1 MSIGYWNIS
10 CLSEVYQ
17 WCFQSTKAD
26 FILGRHGRGRP
37 QKLWNRGPLECDHP
51 KDRPLPV
58 LTLRSAQEFTVTAE
72 TASPQVNVHKKRAH
86 THTHTEIHMQTLA
99 VNPALAHLPL
109 TLMVRVK
116 ETFPH
121 LLIFKMFSASLT
133 GLPCQQGVRL
143 TVILSFLLKGKTIK
157 SEVRLPITSKPET
170 SALYVYVCD
179 HIVAS

>member
-86 THTHTEIHMQTLA
+86 THTHRNTHADLGSEPCFSSPPSNLDGESQGNLSSPSDLQNVLGLSYRT
-99 VNPALAHLPL
+99 ALSARCQINSHI
-109 TLMVRVK
+109 
-116 ETFPH
+116 
-121 LLIFKMFSASLT
+121 IFS
-133 GLPCQQGVRL
+133 
-143 TVILSFLLKGKTIK
+143 LKG
-157 SEVRLPITSKPET
+157 ENN
-170 SALYVYVCD
+170 
-179 HIVAS
+179 

>member
-58 LTLRSAQEFTVTAE
+58 LTLWDLHRNLPWQRKQPLLRWTFI
-72 TASPQVNVHKKRAH
+72 KRGR

-99 VNPALAHLPL
+99 VNPALAHLSL

-116 ETFPH
+116 ENVNLSTPSD
-121 LLIFKMFSASLT
+121 LQNVLGLSYRTALSAR
-133 GLPCQQGVRL
+133 CQINSHI
-143 TVILSFLLKGKTIK
+143 ILSVIG
-157 SEVRLPITSKPET
+157 ENN
-170 SALYVYVCD
+170 
-179 HIVAS
+179 

>member
-116 ETFPH
+116 ENVNLSSPSGLQNVLGLSYRTALSARCQINSH
-121 LLIFKMFSASLT
+121 IIFS
-133 GLPCQQGVRL
+133 
-143 TVILSFLLKGKTIK
+143 LKG
-157 SEVRLPITSKPET
+157 ENN
-170 SALYVYVCD
+170 
-179 HIVAS
+179 

>member
-116 ETFPH
+116 ENVNLSSPSDLQNVLSLSYRTALSARCQINSH
-121 LLIFKMFSASLT
+121 IIFS
-133 GLPCQQGVRL
+133 
-143 TVILSFLLKGKTIK
+143 LKG
-157 SEVRLPITSKPET
+157 ENN
-170 SALYVYVCD
+170 
-179 HIVAS
+179 